1 MGRHGSV
8 KHQPEPPCQASS
20 GPDSHRS
27 PGVLV
32 AQFAWDIP
40 DEDVDRRRPGGVS
53 RERLDPGPA
62 RADRG
67 PEDAPRRVVRHR
79 VRPGRSVQARRG
91 RGTARYGPGGPEL
104 RFSTQRVPIGPIDT
118 DPSESAGRLVA
129 GGSGERRR
137 LWAAHAVRPVRGCG
151 YGRTTHRRVA
161 SRPRRRIGT
170 VPDCTLGPD
179 DPSRALI
186 RQVLGAVAG
195 YERNMI
201 ALRMRRGRARKAHQ
215 GGYAYGAPPFGL
227 QATDRELVEH
237 PVERET
243 TARIVEL
250 RETGASLR
258 SIVDTLAAEGRP
270 AKRGGTWHPR
280 TVAAV
285 VRTAQLADRP

>member
-1 MGRHGSV
+1 M
-8 KHQPEPPCQASS
+8 
-20 GPDSHRS
+20 
-27 PGVLV
+27 
-32 AQFAWDIP
+32 
-40 DEDVDRRRPGGVS
+40 
-53 RERLDPGPA
+53 
-62 RADRG
+62 
-67 PEDAPRRVVRHR
+67 
-79 VRPGRSVQARRG
+79 
-91 RGTARYGPGGPEL
+91 
-104 RFSTQRVPIGPIDT
+104 
-118 DPSESAGRLVA
+118 
-129 GGSGERRR
+129 
-137 LWAAHAVRPVRGCG
+137 
-151 YGRTTHRRVA
+151 
-161 SRPRRRIGT
+161 
-170 VPDCTLGPD
+170 
-179 DPSRALI
+179 
-186 RQVLGAVAG
+186 LGAVAG

>member
-1 MGRHGSV
+1 MRLVGYLRVSTDG
-8 KHQPEPPCQASS
+8 QAEDGYGLDVQRAELTKWSKSAGHRIVTWTEDAGVS
-20 GPDSHRS
+20 GTKGLDERF
-27 PGVLV
+27 GLADALDLV
-32 AQFAWDIP
+32 AARK
-40 DEDVDRRRPGGVS
+40 VDGIAVY
-53 RERLDPGPA
+53 RLDRLA
-62 RADRG
+62 RDLVLQEQLLADVRRKG
-67 PEDAPRRVVRHR
+67 GQIFTASAAEAHYLADDA
-79 VRPGRSVQARRG
+79 
-91 RGTARYGPGGPEL
+91 
-104 RFSTQRVPIGPIDT
+104 
-118 DPSESAGRLVA
+118 
-129 GGSGERRR
+129 
-137 LWAAHAVRPVRGCG
+137 
-151 YGRTTHRRVA
+151 
-161 SRPRRRIGT
+161 
-170 VPDCTLGPD
+170 D

-237 PVERET
+237 PVEQET